1 VQGGAQVAQYF
12 ARIWRLR
19 YFWLALVKVDLKNR
33 YRRSLI
39 GVGWSLL
46 HPILMT
52 IVLAT
57 VFGQLFHR
65 GDVQTYAPFLLSG
78 LIFWSFIATTMN
90 LGCHC
95 FFQGESYIRQH
106 PAPLA
111 IYSLRTTLGAAIHF
125 GIGMALVMIII
136 WFVNGFGNL
145 ASLPALLPSLLL
157 VFILGWSL
165 ATLTGVMNVMFQDCQ
180 HLIEVLLQVLFYLTP
195 IMYEPRDLFR
205 NKPEVVWYLKN
216 LNPFAVMLDL
226 LRDPILYAKL
236 PPIET
241 YGIGLLVA
249 AMAASAASFTLLK
262 IEKRMVFYL

>member
-1 VQGGAQVAQYF
+1 M
-12 ARIWRLR
+12 
-19 YFWLALVKVDLKNR
+19 ALVKVDLKNR

-46 HPILMT
+46 HPLLMT

-57 VFGQLFHR
+57 VFGQFFHR
-65 GDVQTYAPFLLSG
+65 GDVKTYAPFLLSG
-78 LIFWSFIATTMN
+78 LILWNFIATTMN

-95 FFQGESYIRQH
+95 FFQGESYIRQY

-136 WFVNGFGNL
+136 WCVNGFGNL
-145 ASLPALLPSLLL
+145 ACLPALVPSLLL

-165 ATLTGVMNVMFQDCQ
+165 ATLMGVMNVLFQDCQ
-180 HLIEVLLQVLFYLTP
+180 HLIEVVLQVLFYLTP
-195 IMYEPRDLFR
+195 IMYEPSQIIRDNPNL
-205 NKPEVVWYLKN
+205 VWCLKN
-216 LNPFAVMLDL
+216 LNPLAVMLDL
-226 LRDPILYAKL
+226 LRDPILYAKM
-236 PPIET
+236 PPLET
-241 YGIGLLVA
+241 YGIGLLIA
-249 AMAASAASFTLLK
+249 AMAASAASLTLLK